1 MPFRL
6 LYKDYT
12 SLFTVY
18 ESPLG
23 QLVYTHQCTNLPY
36 NILYESLYCI
46 RDSAYTRLRL
56 YETLLIR
63 ESAPPKHAMINSFE
77 IILKNKNN
85 FFCQKSL

>member
-56 YETLLIR
+56 YETPLIR
-63 ESAPPKHAMINSFE
+63 ESAPPFQLTRECCETIE
-77 IILKNKNN
+77 IIIRIL
-85 FFCQKSL
+85 QK